1 MKRKASAVW
10 NGDLKSG
17 RGQVSTES
25 TVLKDAK
32 YSFATRF
39 ENGPG
44 TNPEELIAAAHSAC
58 FSMAL
63 SAELSKAG
71 FVPDSVN
78 TTATVNLENHPQTS
92 WTVTAILLETRA
104 KVPNITPEKFA
115 EVAAG
120 AKVGCPISRLL
131 KAAEITLD
139 AKLV

>member
-17 RGQVSTES
+17 HGQVSTES

-44 TNPEELIAAAHSAC
+44 TNPEELIGAAHAGC

-71 FVPDSVN
+71 FTAESVS
-78 TTATVNLENHPQTS
+78 TSATVNLENHPQAS
-92 WTVTAILLETRA
+92 WTVTAIHLETRA
-104 KVPNITPEKFA
+104 KVPEITAEKFA

-120 AKVGCPISRLL
+120 AKIGCPISRLL
-131 KAAEITLD
+131 KTVEITLD